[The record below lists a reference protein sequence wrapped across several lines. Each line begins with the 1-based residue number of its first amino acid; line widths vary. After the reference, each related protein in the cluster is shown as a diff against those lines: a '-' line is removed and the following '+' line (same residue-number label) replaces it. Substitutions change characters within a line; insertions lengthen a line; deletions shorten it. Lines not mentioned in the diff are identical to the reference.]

1 MTRILPNKTIENDR
15 RVDAIDIVALVD
27 EPAPPG
33 LLDVVAELDAEW
45 AVIPCATEAAVNFG
59 RRKNKTSPLGERYDG
74 IDVWCRHEYRIIKI
88 PGISKTLRGFTRINA
103 DQNKKYF
110 SDLRSSVNPRLV
122 FYYL

>member
-33 LLDVVAELDAEW
+33 LLDVVAELDAQW
-45 AVIPCATEAAVNFG
+45 AVVPCATEAAVNFG

-74 IDVWCRHEYRIIKI
+74 VDVWCRHDCIK
-88 PGISKTLRGFTRINA
+88 P
-103 DQNKKYF
+103 Q
-110 SDLRSSVNPRLV
+110 RSTKSTKRSIQSICTSVLLWSFFICLV
-122 FYYL
+122 FEC